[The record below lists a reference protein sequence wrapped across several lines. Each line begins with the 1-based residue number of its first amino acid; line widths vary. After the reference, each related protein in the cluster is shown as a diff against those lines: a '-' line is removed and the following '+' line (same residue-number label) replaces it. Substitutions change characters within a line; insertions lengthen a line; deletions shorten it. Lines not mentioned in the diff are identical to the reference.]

1 MPSRSV
7 WNLPT
12 TTRIAGG
19 QDVWF
24 QSPQYR
30 SGSGSASRHSLANTT
45 FFPHRQQGHGLPLC
59 KGQVGRRCERMGKRT
74 EGRQHAQEEDMSAA
88 ARRKIAAA
96 QRSAG
101 AVGEAKGCPGK
112 SPVKKA
118 PRSGTGRQLGQFRLM
133 SLRSRPYLARIADQ
147 DWAHS
152 ATEPHCPIRVTA
164 KSAGVG
170 FNPPDSPEV
179 ETKHEQ

>member
-1 MPSRSV
+1 MELADNDADCWRSRRLVPITPIPVRLRQCLSAQLGQHYVLSTSAAGARTATVQRARGAKVRANGQKNGRSSACPRRRHVSRRSEEDRSRSALSGRGGGSQR
-7 WNLPT
+7 LP
-12 TTRIAGG
+12 R
-19 QDVWF
+19 
-24 QSPQYR
+24 
-30 SGSGSASRHSLANTT
+30 
-45 FFPHRQQGHGLPLC
+45 
-59 KGQVGRRCERMGKRT
+59 
-74 EGRQHAQEEDMSAA
+74 
-88 ARRKIAAA
+88 
-96 QRSAG
+96 
-101 AVGEAKGCPGK
+101 K